1 MKLLLAGAEALDRC
15 RTTREQGK
23 ELRRLALLY
32 AERGMIV
39 RSSTG
44 TLGTVYSVGP
54 GEDPWI
60 NIEWASA
67 ASDSVLRLS
76 ECDFITKGKESAV

>member
-39 RSSTG
+39 RSATG
-44 TLGTVYSVGP
+44 TLGTVYSVGV
-54 GEDPWI
+54 GEDPWV

-67 ASDSVLRLS
+67 TSDSVMRLS
-76 ECDFITKGKESAV
+76 ACIFITKGKESAV